1 MRKLQLLLGVCTI
14 LFCFTACS
22 NEEIPQVSQ
31 KELNLNLIQSIAKEI
46 GVNVKIELFNEHATR
61 PLTNSEINKFK
72 NEFSKIAELNG
83 KKLKLTKL
91 PDSRAIESFS
101 YYGGVGYDGH
111 TFDLA
116 VHWRIDNSTGDIFD
130 IYGGLGGG
138 GWDDYYPYDYTYRE
152 MIHMGQTL
160 HHANLEQISISL
172 KADYV
177 VSEYLPNSNGNH
189 LMNRITSK
197 VTATG
202 IVYIQS
208 YTSSF
213 TIYSSGEG
221 SWSRDWID
229 L

>member
-1 MRKLQLLLGVCTI
+1 M
-14 LFCFTACS
+14 
-22 NEEIPQVSQ
+22 
-31 KELNLNLIQSIAKEI
+31 
-46 GVNVKIELFNEHATR
+46 VK
-61 PLTNSEINKFK
+61 
-72 NEFSKIAELNG
+72 KIA
-83 KKLKLTKL
+83 LTKL
-91 PDSRAIESFS
+91 SDSRVVESFS

-221 SWSRDWID
+221 SWGRDLID

>member
-1 MRKLQLLLGVCTI
+1 MSAYTI
-14 LFCFTACS
+14 LFSFNARS
-22 NEEIPQVSQ
+22 NDEIPQVSQ

-72 NEFSKIAELNG
+72 NEFLKIAEL
-83 KKLKLTKL
+83 
-91 PDSRAIESFS
+91 
-101 YYGGVGYDGH
+101 
-111 TFDLA
+111 
-116 VHWRIDNSTGDIFD
+116 
-130 IYGGLGGG
+130 
-138 GWDDYYPYDYTYRE
+138 
-152 MIHMGQTL
+152 
-160 HHANLEQISISL
+160 
-172 KADYV
+172 
-177 VSEYLPNSNGNH
+177 NGNH

-221 SWSRDWID
+221 SWGRDLID

>member
-1 MRKLQLLLGVCTI
+1 MKKLQLLLSACTI
-14 LFCFTACS
+14 LFCFNACS
-22 NEEIPQVSQ
+22 NEDDAQITQ
-31 KELNLNLIQSIAKEI
+31 KEQNLLKLQSIAKEV
-46 GVNVKIELFNEHATR
+46 GVNVEIELFNEHATR

-72 NEFSKIAELNG
+72 DEFLKIAELNG
-83 KKLKLTKL
+83 KKIALTKL
-91 PDSRAIESFS
+91 SDSRVVESFS

-221 SWSRDWID
+221 SWGRDLID